1 MARRNAMPGDVP
13 AGKWSPKQGE
23 TQVCA
28 LHKLPISEKKGKKFV
43 RAAGETKLVDCTY
56 FVCPAGCCD
65 PHVEV
70 NGDQTTPVVGLTAW
84 KRTAKIAVVDANLA
98 EFKKDKAGTRPDG
111 GWRQSQRTF
120 SRPPATKA
128 YFREAVKTV
137 KSETKRRSE

>member
-1 MARRNAMPGDVP
+1 MARRNAMPGEVP
-13 AGKWSPKQGE
+13 AGKWAPKQGE

-70 NGDQTTPVVGLTAW
+70 SGDQTTPVVGLTAW
-84 KRTAKIAVVDANLA
+84 KRTAKIAVADANLA
-98 EFKKDKAGTRPDG
+98 EFKKDKAAYLAKVVPVPQPRKRVEFRPVEVA
-111 GWRQSQRTF
+111 
-120 SRPPATKA
+120 PATKPA
-128 YFREAVKTV
+128 KPEKAEK
-137 KSETKRRSE
+137 